1 MGRTWA
7 SLGRL
12 RQISAVVVR
21 HGLGHFMD
29 SRRRKSAADALDP
42 HSPDADSP
50 QATDAPPP
58 SEVAA
63 RRFRNVLEEL
73 GPTFIK
79 FGQILSTRGDLLPP
93 GFAEAL
99 SGLQDSCQ
107 PLALPLIE
115 AQVQAALGKPVAE
128 LFAEFEAQPLAS
140 ASIAQVHRA
149 KTHDGQVVAVKVQR
163 PGIRQKIE
171 QDLDLLHFLAQLCE
185 SIIAESGMVTPRAV
199 VDEFEQALLQEL
211 DFNREARMLQQFASH
226 ANQAQRTYV
235 VPRVYPEL
243 SGRQVLTMEYFAGKP
258 LSEVAPGPEGQSIA
272 KKMVRACFDQLFI
285 DGLFH
290 ADPHPGNC
298 LVLPD
303 GRLGLLDLGA
313 VGNIS
318 FAMRETLVVL
328 VLSIGT
334 RDADAIARL
343 LYRVGIPKEQVN
355 LHRLRDAC
363 ASLLNERLKDRQTF
377 IQSDAA
383 GILQALFGLA
393 AQFGVRIP
401 SEYALIG
408 RAAMTVEGTLRRI
421 DPEFTVIDE
430 AKPMLRELLEKQFTI
445 NDLGQGA
452 LRNLMRARDV
462 ARELPMA
469 VSQIVMDLETG
480 KLRVQVENEA
490 LQAIARNIDTLGVVV
505 FMGLVAGALVAG
517 ALVMLAFS
525 PNSFVHGPLIPFV
538 ALYLAS
544 MLFGTALGRYL
555 LAPRLRKFSIS
566 RFFKGRRG
574 H

>member
-1 MGRTWA
+1 MGRTLA

-12 RQISAVVVR
+12 REISSVVVR
-21 HGLGHFMD
+21 HGLGHFMEN
-29 SRRRKSAADALDP
+29 RRRQRALPDDGDGDTEGAQAAA
-42 HSPDADSP
+42 
-50 QATDAPPP
+50 
-58 SEVAA
+58 V
-63 RRFRNVLEEL
+63 RFRHVLEEL

-99 SGLQDSCQ
+99 SGLQDSCS
-107 PLALPLIE
+107 PLPFTLIAAE
-115 AQVQAALGKPVAE
+115 VQKALGAPIE
-128 LFAEFEAQPLAS
+128 TLFASFEKEPVAS

-149 KTHDGQVVAVKVQR
+149 KTHDGDVVAVKVQR

-199 VDEFEQALLQEL
+199 VDEFEQALISEL
-211 DFNREARMLQQFASH
+211 DFVREAHMLERFGAY
-226 ANQAQRTYV
+226 AEAPGRTYV
-235 VPRVYPEL
+235 VPKVYSAL
-243 SGRQVLTMEYFAGKP
+243 STKQVLTMDFLVGRPLGELRAGAQGK
-258 LSEVAPGPEGQSIA
+258 LVAA
-272 KKMVRACFDQLFI
+272 KIVRACFDQLFV

-298 LVLPD
+298 LILED

-313 VGNIS
+313 VGEIS

-334 RDADAIARL
+334 KDADAIARL
-343 LYRVGIPKEQVN
+343 LYRVGIPKKRVN

-377 IQSDAA
+377 IRSDAA
-383 GILQALFGLA
+383 GILQALFELA
-393 AQFGVRIP
+393 AKFGVRIP

-408 RAAMTVEGTLRRI
+408 RAAMTVEGILRQI
-421 DPEFTVIDE
+421 DPTFTVVDE
-430 AKPMLRELLEKQFTI
+430 ARPMLRELLEAQFSMA
-445 NDLGQGA
+445 DLGQGA
-452 LRNLMRARDV
+452 LRNLLRARDV

-480 KLRVQVENEA
+480 KLRLQIENEH
-490 LQAIARNIDTLGVVV
+490 LGTIARNIDTLGVVI
-505 FMGLVAGALVAG
+505 FMGLVAGGLVAG
-517 ALVMLAFS
+517 ALVMLAWS
-525 PNSFVHGPLIPFV
+525 PKSTAHGPFV
-538 ALYLAS
+538 PMLALYLAS
-544 MLFGTALGRYL
+544 MLFGTALGRHL
-555 LAPRLRKFSIS
+555 LAPRLRKVSIS
-566 RFFKGRRG
+566 RWLAKRRG
-574 H
+574 RP

>member
-1 MGRTWA
+1 MGRTLA

-12 RQISAVVVR
+12 KDISAVVVR

-29 SRRRKSAADALDP
+29 SRRRQKGK
-42 HSPDADSP
+42 PDLNG
-50 QATDAPPP
+50 
-58 SEVAA
+58 SETAVAA
-63 RRFRNVLEEL
+63 RRFRHVLEEL

-99 SGLQDSCQ
+99 SNLQDSCS
-107 PLALPLIE
+107 PLPWSLIE
-115 AQVQAALGKPVAE
+115 EEVHKALGSPVGA
-128 LFAEFEAQPLAS
+128 LFAEFEPEPIAS

-185 SIIAESGMVTPRAV
+185 AIIAESGMVTPRAV
-199 VDEFEQALLQEL
+199 VDEFEQALLSEL
-211 DFNREARMLQQFASH
+211 DFVREAHMLERFGAY
-226 ANQAQRTYV
+226 AQAPGRSYV
-235 VPRVYPEL
+235 VPKVYPAL
-243 SGRQVLTMEYFAGKP
+243 SSRQVLTMEFLVGRP
-258 LSEVAPGPEGQSIA
+258 LSEIRAGPEGQRIA
-272 KKMVRACFDQLFI
+272 AKMVQACFDQLFV

-298 LVLPD
+298 LVLED

-313 VGNIS
+313 VGEIS

-343 LYRVGIPKEQVN
+343 LYRVGIPKKRVN

-363 ASLLNERLKDRQTF
+363 ASLLNERLRDRQTF

-383 GILQALFGLA
+383 GILQALFELA
-393 AQFGVRIP
+393 ARFGVRIP

-408 RAAMTVEGTLRRI
+408 RAAMTVEGILRQI
-421 DPEFTVIDE
+421 DPTFTVIDE
-430 AKPMLRELLEKQFTI
+430 ARPMLRQLVEAQFSLE
-445 NDLGQGA
+445 DLGQGA

-462 ARELPMA
+462 ARELPMS

-480 KLRVQVENEA
+480 KLRLQVDNDH
-490 LQAIARNIDTLGVVV
+490 LQAIARNIDTLGVVI

-517 ALVMLAFS
+517 ALVMLASS
-525 PNSFVHGPLIPFV
+525 PKTSQGPFV
-538 ALYLAS
+538 PILALYLAS
-544 MLFGTALGRYL
+544 VLFGAALGRHL

-566 RFFKGRRG
+566 RFVGKRRG
-574 H
+574 RP

>member
-29 SRRRKSAADALDP
+29 HRRRKHSSGAQAAHTAGDEA
-42 HSPDADSP
+42 A
-50 QATDAPPP
+50 AEAPPP

-63 RRFRNVLEEL
+63 QRFRNVLEEL

-99 SGLQDSCQ
+99 ANLQDSCQ

-115 AQVQAALGKPVAE
+115 AQVQASLGRPIAE
-128 LFAEFEAQPLAS
+128 LFAEFEEKPLAS

-149 KTHDGQVVAVKVQR
+149 KTHQGDVVAVKVQR
-163 PGIRQKIE
+163 PGIREKIE

-211 DFNREARMLQQFASH
+211 DFAREARMLTQFAAH
-226 ANQAQRTYV
+226 AAEAHRTYV
-235 VPRVYPEL
+235 VPQVYSEL
-243 SGRQVLTMEYFAGKP
+243 SHRHVLTMAYFEGKP
-258 LSEVAPGPEGQSIA
+258 LGDVAPGFEGQRVA
-272 KKMVRACFDQLFI
+272 KLMVRACFDQLFI
-285 DGLFH
+285 DGMFH

-313 VGNIS
+313 VGHIS

-343 LYRVGIPKEQVN
+343 LYRVGIPKARVN
-355 LHRLRDAC
+355 LHSLRDAC

-383 GILQALFGLA
+383 GILQALFALA

-430 AKPMLRELLEKQFTI
+430 AKPMLRELLEKQFTL

-452 LRNLMRARDV
+452 LRNLIRARDV

-480 KLRVQVENEA
+480 KLRLQIENDA
-490 LQAIARNIDTLGVVV
+490 LSAIARNIDTLGVVV

-525 PNSFVHGPLIPFV
+525 PKAFVHGPLIPIL

-555 LAPRLRKFSIS
+555 LAPRLRKFSVS
-566 RFFKGRRG
+566 KFFKGRRG
-574 H
+574 R